1 MQKLLEED
9 RDTRRVAAEV
19 DQIPARKQPEQE
31 EKRETKNKD
40 HKKIQHHTENKSKLL
55 YPHSAL
61 FKEWGTNLSED
72 EQREAEGLF
81 KKYGYNVFLSDRL
94 PLDRPLP
101 DTRDPRYMKYVVL
114 IDKFIKGDRTVVVSP
129 VFDKVLFSDLK
140 VTPYQSAAHAF
151 DWALWCMYESFSPDY
166 YKLNDNSLPGKN
178 PSIMGIFVADRKFL
192 GEIGVLDEGMTVCG
206 GENVELGI
214 RVWTCGGSVEVVP
227 CSKVAHIERNH
238 KPYMLDLAPAMK
250 RNALRV
256 AEVWMDEYKK
266 NVNIAWGLPL
276 EVLHISEENIFIRK
290 QLRERLK
297 CKPFKWCIENVY
309 PKLDSLDVL
318 AYGEM
323 RNLDANMCIDQGPV
337 PGHTPIAYVCHH
349 YGPQYTYYR
358 ESGEFYIGGIKS
370 HKYIDNRCLTDV
382 GEEET
387 LPGLYDCKEA
397 AQTGMGIY
405 WDFTQV

>member
-1 MQKLLEED
+1 WRQGGG
-9 RDTRRVAAEV
+9 
-19 DQIPARKQPEQE
+19 
-31 EKRETKNKD
+31 
-40 HKKIQHHTENKSKLL
+40 QHIDLCKSCC
-55 YPHSAL
+55 
-61 FKEWGTNLSED
+61 T
-72 EQREAEGLF
+72 
-81 KKYGYNVFLSDRL
+81 
-94 PLDRPLP
+94 
-101 DTRDPRYMKYVVL
+101 
-114 IDKFIKGDRTVVVSP
+114 
-129 VFDKVLFSDLK
+129 
-140 VTPYQSAAHAF
+140 
-151 DWALWCMYESFSPDY
+151 
-166 YKLNDNSLPGKN
+166 
-178 PSIMGIFVADRKFL
+178 
-192 GEIGVLDEGMTVCG
+192 
-206 GENVELGI
+206 
-214 RVWTCGGSVEVVP
+214 GSVEVVP

-318 AYGEM
+318 AYGEVSLM

-349 YGPQYTYYR
+349 YGPQVSNGRNMISLSEVT
-358 ESGEFYIGGIKS
+358 SCIKDN
-370 HKYIDNRCLTDV
+370 YIDNRCLTDV

-405 WDFTQV
+405 WDFTQGKELKSRRTKRCLEIKNGKLLMQQCSGQRWNIQNIIKAF